1 MSKNMA
7 RLYEKAW
14 NQVVNKLPQFK
25 KDIIINNFPYENRSD
40 KRIADD
46 VTKEAIKLAES
57 WEWEESHILSGK
69 N

>member
-1 MSKNMA
+1 MA